1 MKTMTNKK
9 FRWDETDRWGK
20 IRFNGRTVSLL
31 KSITKSING
40 QYEQN
45 VLSARI
51 VYSFFDKRGKNY
63 QSNLFKI

>member
-45 VLSARI
+45 VPSARI

-63 QSNLFKI
+63 QSNIFKI